1 MTKFFDKFPK
11 IGYNFDGNR
20 NRRQVLFTN
29 VLFRVAVINAIKQN
43 IFSYYEFLIPENET
57 PTTLA
62 DKYYG
67 DPEYHWIIF
76 LMNDISD
83 PLFDWPMNYR
93 DFQKYIKNKYG
104 SLAYAKTTTRHHLK
118 TITRTL
124 SNDSVDTVSFE
135 IGADEFGTI
144 PAYTLNTFNLVSGDT
159 LREEIT
165 TSSVTYY
172 EYEEELNEKK
182 RAIKLVKKEYLNSI
196 LSEFDDFLKD
206 NNPEISKRYKRI
218 V

>member
-1 MTKFFDKFPK
+1 MTKFFTKFPK
-11 IGYNFDGNR
+11 IGYNFNGNR
-20 NRRQVLFTN
+20 NRTQALLTN
-29 VLFRVAVINAIKQN
+29 VLFRIAVLNKVKGN
-43 IFSYYEFLIPENET
+43 IFSYYEIEIPDGET

-76 LMNDISD
+76 LVNDISD

-93 DFQKYIKNKYG
+93 DFQKYIKSKYG

-124 SNDSVDTVSFE
+124 STGSVDTASFE
-135 IGADEFGTI
+135 IGPDEFAAT

-172 EYEEELNEKK
+172 EYEQEQNENK
-182 RAIKLVKKEYLNSI
+182 RIIKLIKKEYLQPI
-196 LSEFDDFLKD
+196 LSEFDQLLRVE
-206 NNPEISKRYKRI
+206 NPSINRRFKRI
-218 V
+218 I

>member
-1 MTKFFDKFPK
+1 MSLFFNKFPK
-11 IGYNFDGNR
+11 IGYNYDGNK
-20 NRRQVLFTN
+20 NRTQVLLTN
-29 VLFRVAVINAIKQN
+29 LLFRLDVLENVKGNM
-43 IFSYYEFLIPENET
+43 FSYYDIVIPEGET
-57 PTTLA
+57 PTTIA

-67 DPEYHWIIF
+67 NPEYHWIIF

-124 SNDSVDTVSFE
+124 STGSVSTTSFE
-135 IGADEFGTI
+135 IGADEFSTT

-172 EYEEELNEKK
+172 DYEQDENDKKRTIKLIKKQYLSNILNE
-182 RAIKLVKKEYLNSI
+182 
-196 LSEFDDFLKD
+196 FDQFLKT
-206 NNPEISKRYKRI
+206 NNPTISRKYKRI
-218 V
+218 T